1 MVMGLYMREG
11 VKKHDIYSGL
21 KFCKF
26 KVSGKLVVQ
35 QSACANFCDFSLSK
49 FSNSYVVLSHH
60 LD

>member
-1 MVMGLYMREG
+1 MREG
-11 VKKHDIYSGL
+11 VKKHDIYCGL

-26 KVSGKLVVQ
+26 KVLGKLVVQ

-49 FSNSYVVLSHH
+49 FSNSYDVLSHH